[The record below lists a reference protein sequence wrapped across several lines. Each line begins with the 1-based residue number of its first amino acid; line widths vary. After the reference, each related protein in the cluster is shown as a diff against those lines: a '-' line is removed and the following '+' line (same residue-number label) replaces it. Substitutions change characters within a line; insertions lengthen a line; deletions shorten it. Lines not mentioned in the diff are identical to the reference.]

1 MVGHCELAEVGY
13 AVVLECDGLTLAGG
27 DRLDVGGDR
36 GLEGVVAEAVSE
48 RSGRRVPDHQEQ
60 VVRAAIDH
68 VVFDGV
74 AFGQPEVLVDEHSE
88 GDAGKAVVGDQV
100 AGDQVVVASGDHDSA
115 AEADVPVGA
124 LARCVLVAVVVDVVA
139 DDHDVALGRQFLAVE
154 GVGHHADPVAGP
166 LGVLDDEVAAGV
178 GARIPEGVV
187 LGYHVADHGV
197 ARVALADVEG
207 GVGVAAAVAV
217 LDEAVGGVEGVDAVE
232 AVVVGG
238 HVRGPVAVNDDVGAV
253 VAGEE
258 HAVRGVRVGGE
269 VLDGHAVREDDEP
282 VLAFV
287 LAVDDHGVAVGA
299 ADDDVV
305 GFDDDGLV
313 VGARADQD
321 QVAGLGGVDG
331 LLDGG
336 VVVRHHQGI
345 GHRINSGGRRR
356 RFGRRG
362 RFAGAVFSCDFEDG
376 ERSFAHGYATT
387 AAEER
392 VEAETSEFDV
402 FPAFGH
408 ATQKGHEDRSH
419 DFFFCGGLR
428 IDRGKHFGHVG
439 DLGANRLGV
448 GGHSSRHVLHQPAV
462 DGIHAGEEAG
472 QRIDAGLFFAFH
484 GTE

>member
-1 MVGHCELAEVGY
+1 MVGHFELTEVGY

-36 GLEGVVAEAVSE
+36 GLERVAGEAVAEWPDC
-48 RSGRRVPDHQEQ
+48 RVPDHQEQ
-60 VVRAAIDH
+60 VVRAAADH

-88 GDAGKAVVGDQV
+88 GDACEAVVCDQV
-100 AGDQVVVASGDHDSA
+100 AGDEVVVASGDHDSA
-115 AEADVPVGA
+115 TEADVPVGA

-217 LDEAVGGVEGVDAVE
+217 FDEAVGGVEGVDAVE

-253 VAGEE
+253 VPGEE

-313 VGARADQD
+313 VGASADQD
-321 QVAGLGGVDG
+321 QVAGFGGVDG